1 LNSHEQKVR
10 LSFDIFVGCWIKNPG
25 VSLKRSVL
33 LFLQCH
39 LVLQLLMMMMMDWK
53 KVRRQQY
60 AMILSTYESE
70 ARKVHNVAVSG
81 VAQQLQDSRTGQIS
95 SRP

>member
-1 LNSHEQKVR
+1 MR

-39 LVLQLLMMMMMDWK
+39 LVLQLFDDDDDDDGLEKGTKTTICDDP
-53 KVRRQQY
+53 
-60 AMILSTYESE
+60 INL
-70 ARKVHNVAVSG
+70 
-81 VAQQLQDSRTGQIS
+81 
-95 SRP
+95 